1 LEWEGNDKDPSAPKS
16 VRLEQ
21 RLEEADVERR
31 IEREEADQRERAAE
45 IRREE
50 RLAKI
55 RYMEEMPDS
64 TPAGTG
70 ESNYF
75 NYILYS
81 CKKIVI

>member
-1 LEWEGNDKDPSAPKS
+1 MEWEGNDKDPSAKT
-16 VRLEQ
+16 VRLGA

-31 IEREEADQRERAAE
+31 IEREEAEQRERAAE

-55 RYMEEMPDS
+55 KYMEDMPDS

-75 NYILYS
+75 NYISYS